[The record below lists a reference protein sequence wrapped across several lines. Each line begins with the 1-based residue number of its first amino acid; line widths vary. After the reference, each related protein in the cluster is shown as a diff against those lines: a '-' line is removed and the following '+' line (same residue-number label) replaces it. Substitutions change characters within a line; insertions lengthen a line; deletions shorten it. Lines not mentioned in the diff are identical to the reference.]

1 MWNKI
6 KKFIIKN
13 KNCIIYAFIFSLLVI
28 PFIFIFI
35 SLNKS
40 WADGMSV
47 AALIYICLGFFIIIL
62 DISNFDTFN
71 KLKKLFQIKKEN
83 SEKLTKYEKMQMK
96 ILNINDEKQ
105 KISNKKISKF
115 LSWYIIAYGII
126 LLIISLPF
134 IFLI

>member
-13 KNCIIYAFIFSLLVI
+13 KKCIIYDFIFSLLVI

-96 ILNINDEKQ
+96 ILNIDDEKQ

>member
-13 KNCIIYAFIFSLLVI
+13 KKYIIYAFIFSLSVI

-83 SEKLTKYEKMQMK
+83 NEKLTKYEKIQMK
-96 ILNINDEKQ
+96 ILNIDDEKQ

>member
-13 KNCIIYAFIFSLLVI
+13 KKCIIYDFIFSLLVI

-83 SEKLTKYEKMQMK
+83 NEKLTKYEKMQMK

-105 KISNKKISKF
+105 KISNNKISKF

>member
-13 KNCIIYAFIFSLLVI
+13 KKCIIYALIFSLLVI

-62 DISNFDTFN
+62 DIFNFDTFN

>member
-13 KNCIIYAFIFSLLVI
+13 KKCIIYDFIFSLLVI

-83 SEKLTKYEKMQMK
+83 NEKLTKYEKMQMK
-96 ILNINDEKQ
+96 ILNIDDEKQ

-134 IFLI
+134 IFWI

>member
-83 SEKLTKYEKMQMK
+83 NEKLTKYEKMQMK

>member
-13 KNCIIYAFIFSLLVI
+13 KKCIIYAFIFSLLVI

-83 SEKLTKYEKMQMK
+83 NEKLTKYEKMQMK
-96 ILNINDEKQ
+96 ILNIDDEKQ

>member
-13 KNCIIYAFIFSLLVI
+13 KKCIIYDFIFSLLVI

-83 SEKLTKYEKMQMK
+83 NEKLTKYEKMQMK
-96 ILNINDEKQ
+96 ILNIDDEKQ

>member
-83 SEKLTKYEKMQMK
+83 NEKLTKYEKMQMK
-96 ILNINDEKQ
+96 ILNIDDEKQ

>member
-13 KNCIIYAFIFSLLVI
+13 KKYIIYAFIFSLSVI

>member
-13 KNCIIYAFIFSLLVI
+13 KKCIIYDFIFSLLVI

-83 SEKLTKYEKMQMK
+83 NEKLTKYEKMQMK

>member
-13 KNCIIYAFIFSLLVI
+13 KKYIIYAFIFSLSVI

-83 SEKLTKYEKMQMK
+83 NEKLTKYEKMQMK
-96 ILNINDEKQ
+96 ILNIDDEKQ

>member
-13 KNCIIYAFIFSLLVI
+13 KKCIIYDFIFSLLVI

>member
-13 KNCIIYAFIFSLLVI
+13 KKCIIYAFIFSVLVI

-62 DISNFDTFN
+62 DISPNI
-71 KLKKLFQIKKEN
+71 LF
-83 SEKLTKYEKMQMK
+83 LFCVMQVFYK
-96 ILNINDEKQ
+96 
-105 KISNKKISKF
+105 
-115 LSWYIIAYGII
+115 AYYYN
-126 LLIISLPF
+126 
-134 IFLI
+134 

>member
-6 KKFIIKN
+6 KKFIIKH
-13 KNCIIYAFIFSLLVI
+13 KKCIIYAFIFSLLVI

>member
-83 SEKLTKYEKMQMK
+83 NEKLTKYEKMT
-96 ILNINDEKQ
+96 
-105 KISNKKISKF
+105 S
-115 LSWYIIAYGII
+115 
-126 LLIISLPF
+126 
-134 IFLI
+134 

>member
-96 ILNINDEKQ
+96 ILNIDDEKQ